1 MAQKPEFETELFK
14 RGLAVRRE
22 VLGAEYVERSM
33 ANADKFTTPILKFIT
48 EWCWGEIWSRPGLD
62 RKTRS
67 FINVAMLTALNR
79 SNEVRLHV
87 RAALRNGLTREEIG
101 DVIMHTAIYC
111 GAPAA
116 LDSMKAAVEV
126 FKEID
131 AAA

>member
-67 FINVAMLTALNR
+67 FINLAMLTALNR
-79 SNEVRLHV
+79 SNEVRLHM

-101 DVIMHTAIYC
+101 EVIMHTAIYC

>member
-1 MAQKPEFETELFK
+1 
-14 RGLAVRRE
+14 
-22 VLGAEYVERSM
+22 M

-48 EWCWGEIWSRPGLD
+48 EWGWGEIWSRPGLD

-87 RAALRNGLTREEIG
+87 RAALRNGLTRQEIG
-101 DVIMHTAIYC
+101 EVIMHTAIYC
-111 GAPAA
+111 AAPAA

>member
-1 MAQKPEFETELFK
+1 MAQKPEFENELFK

-48 EWCWGEIWSRPGLD
+48 EWCWGEIWSRPGFD

-67 FINVAMLTALNR
+67 FINLAMLTALNR
-79 SNEVRLHV
+79 SNEVRLHM

-101 DVIMHTAIYC
+101 EVIMHTAIYC
-111 GAPAA
+111 GAPVA